1 MGCFASKQTQEPNKR
16 PMERLVV
23 ESSYPK
29 SEPLILTVSQSLTGM
44 VSEYKPG
51 YKDEDGDIADEF
63 LIESKTGLVK
73 DTRVTPISF
82 K

>member
-1 MGCFASKQTQEPNKR
+1 
-16 PMERLVV
+16 MERLVV

-63 LIESKTGLVK
+63 WIESKTGLVK

>member
-1 MGCFASKQTQEPNKR
+1 
-16 PMERLVV
+16 MERLVV
-23 ESSYPK
+23 GSSYPK
-29 SEPLILTVSQSLTGM
+29 SEPLISTVSQSLTGQ
-44 VSEYKPG
+44 VSEYKAG